1 MPSRSL
7 FPKYLA
13 ILGINTDIEGQEDEL
28 ASSSDTRETEVRAM
42 PERPSMTSK
51 VDACRF
57 SHRTGYPLRLESV
70 LLGIKW

>member
-13 ILGINTDIEGQEDEL
+13 ILGIYSDFEEHEDEL

-42 PERPSMTSK
+42 PEGPSMTSK

-57 SHRTGYPLRLESV
+57 SHRTSYPLRVESV
-70 LLGIKW
+70 LLRTNR